1 MPCDTLWRSALS
13 PSPRLRLILPP
24 ACRDAGV
31 HQPPSHRAGAASS
44 TGRSSQD
51 LSVPRGPLWLLRPT
65 FVLRMADLA
74 RRVHAPSLP
83 SSVGPRAA
91 AYPRFYQSN
100 ATLWRAAASP
110 SPPRFFFCVPA
121 GLPRRPRQPTTPP
134 PPESGSIFPARLAI
148 PEACCSGQWLRRCL
162 PSILALPP
170 ACHGTHP
177 HQRPPLN

>member
-134 PPESGSIFPARLAI
+134 PAGERQYLSRKAGHPRSVL
-148 PEACCSGQWLRRCL
+148 LRSVAA
-162 PSILALPP
+162 PLPP
-170 ACHGTHP
+170 FNSCLAAGLPRHP
-177 HQRPPLN
+177 PASTPPP